1 MVFLFY
7 LVAEL
12 LPIAAVLILFRKQ
25 DTRKAAPDVDVGL
38 YHMRFETEDYGNDN
52 GFFVEQYTNL

>member
-1 MVFLFY
+1 MVLLFY
-7 LVAEL
+7 LVAEV

-25 DTRKAAPDVDVGL
+25 DARNPPPDTDVGL